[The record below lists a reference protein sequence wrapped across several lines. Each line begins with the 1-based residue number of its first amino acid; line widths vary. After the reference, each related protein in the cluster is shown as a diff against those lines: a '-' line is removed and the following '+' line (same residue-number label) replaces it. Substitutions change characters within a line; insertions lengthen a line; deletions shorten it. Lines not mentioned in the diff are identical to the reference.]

1 MLCLPCN
8 TGLGHFND
16 DVAILYKAIDYLK
29 RWQRPNDVQEAPTP
43 YILSVA

>member
-16 DVAILYKAIDYLK
+16 NIGDMQKAIDYLK
-29 RWQRPNDVQEAPTP
+29 RHRPDGVQEPSVP